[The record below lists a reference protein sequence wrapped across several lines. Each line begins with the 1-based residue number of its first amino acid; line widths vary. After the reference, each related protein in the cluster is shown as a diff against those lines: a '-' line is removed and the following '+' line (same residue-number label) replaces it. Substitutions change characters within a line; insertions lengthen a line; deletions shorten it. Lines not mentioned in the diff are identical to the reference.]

1 MNDIFDDNLKD
12 TTKTV
17 LPYTELLLNLLGNMS
32 KSSWEKNSELLEL
45 DNVAEAYEIAKLIPL
60 EDMKKRG
67 IFWEERY
74 FTIVEKCDLI
84 L

>member
-1 MNDIFDDNLKD
+1 MNVIFDDNLKD

-67 IFWEERY
+67 IFGEERY